1 MLTFNRIL
9 LASDVS
15 ASAEAALLYAAALA
29 RQSQARLFVMHVVET
44 GVTAFPH
51 WTDMFRSSEVFA
63 EQEAVHAAAFERLVA
78 HPALHG
84 LPVEASIQH
93 GHALT
98 LLADMAAEVDLL
110 VMGIGEQA
118 MEKRRETA
126 GLAGR
131 LAHAGAGPVLL
142 VPSGG
147 GTAGVPTATAERL
160 PVRRLLLALD
170 LAKYAPQ
177 ACGLAQA
184 LAVDYA
190 AELTVLQVLDPDT
203 PADYP
208 IDAGNGMHHNLPGL
222 QVMLEKRLSVM
233 FPDVPDRAPVTRTV
247 LTGSP
252 LEVIRQQLAAQ
263 QPDMLIMSA
272 HMHSIWRKYFHLSTI
287 DALLHQPPCP
297 ILAVPIPHA

>member
-15 ASAEAALLYAAALA
+15 ASAEAALLYAATLA

-44 GVTAFPH
+44 GVAVLPH
-51 WTDMFRSSEVFA
+51 WTDVFRSSEVFA
-63 EQEAVHAAAFERLVA
+63 AHEAAQTASFEKLVA
-78 HPALHG
+78 HPALQG
-84 LPVEASIQH
+84 LPVEACIQR

-110 VMGIGEQA
+110 VMGVGEPVT
-118 MEKRRETA
+118 EKSREA
-126 GLAGR
+126 DVLACR
-131 LAHAGAGPVLL
+131 LAHAGAAPVLL
-142 VPSGG
+142 VPSEG
-147 GTAGVPTATAERL
+147 GTAGLPAADADRL
-160 PVRRLLLALD
+160 PVQRLLLALD

-177 ACGLAQA
+177 ACDVAQA
-184 LAVDYA
+184 LMADYA
-190 AELTVLQVLDPDT
+190 ADLTVLQVLDPDT

-222 QVMLEKRLSVM
+222 QVMLEKQLSVM
-233 FPDVPDRAPVTRTV
+233 FPDALDKASVTRAV
-247 LTGSP
+247 VTGSP
-252 LEVIRQQLAAQ
+252 VEVIRQHVATQ

-272 HMHSIWRKYFHLSTI
+272 HTHSIWRKYFRLSTI
-287 DALLHQPPCP
+287 DALLSQPPCP